1 MGGGQA
7 IYIFFSGGGSY
18 LIYQFKNYHE
28 VGVSIQDF
36 KEIVTLLSVIQ
47 ADTDASQYHSYF
59 LLKNRGV

>member
-7 IYIFFSGGGSY
+7 IYNFFLGGSY
-18 LIYQFKNYHE
+18 LIYPFKNYHE